1 MQSIVLGV
9 KGNKTYAEITLQKL
23 VAISLRQR
31 NFESNLSAATAAAE
45 MAVSNGWVSIGIL
58 VGVRVP
64 SFELLDQVEGGAVH
78 FRSAAV
84 AATATAA
91 AA

>member
-1 MQSIVLGV
+1 
-9 KGNKTYAEITLQKL
+9 
-23 VAISLRQR
+23 
-31 NFESNLSAATAAAE
+31 

-84 AATATAA
+84 AATATATA
-91 AA
+91 A